1 MDITKENN
9 GNTKQ
14 AREIQKMVMQLIQ
27 LWIPTLEDELHGQ
40 KSALRSRAMK
50 LMGLWITRL
59 EFENEEDRLRKEQLE
74 WEHENEILNQDE
86 WEGEENNYDWEFR
99 HKHI

>member
-1 MDITKENN
+1 MDIKKENK

-14 AREIQKMVMQLIQ
+14 AREFQKMVMELIQ
-27 LWIPTLEDELHGQ
+27 LWIPALEDELHGQ

-59 EFENEEDRLRKEQLE
+59 EFDNAEDLLRKEIQE
-74 WEHENEILNQDE
+74 WEYENDELNY
-86 WEGEENNYDWEFR
+86 GEEQYDWGFR
-99 HKHI
+99 YEHV

>member
-1 MDITKENN
+1 MDITKENK
-9 GNTKQ
+9 NTKQ
-14 AREIQKMVMQLIQ
+14 AREIQKMVIQLMQ

-59 EFENEEDRLRKEQLE
+59 EFDNAEDRLRKEIFE
-74 WEHENEILNQDE
+74 WEREDNELNY
-86 WEGEENNYDWEFR
+86 GEDQYDWEFR
-99 HKHI
+99 QEHV

>member
-1 MDITKENN
+1 MDIKKENK

-14 AREIQKMVMQLIQ
+14 AREFQKMVMELIQ
-27 LWIPTLEDELHGQ
+27 LWIPALEDELHGQ

-59 EFENEEDRLRKEQLE
+59 EFDNEEDRLRKENFE
-74 WEHENEILNQDE
+74 WEREDNELNYGVSQ
-86 WEGEENNYDWEFR
+86 YDWEFR
-99 HKHI
+99 EEHC

>member
-1 MDITKENN
+1 MDIKKEN

-27 LWIPTLEDELHGQ
+27 LWIPALEDELHGQ

-50 LMGLWITRL
+50 LMGLWIERL
-59 EFENEEDRLRKEQLE
+59 EFENREDRLRKEIFE
-74 WEHENEILNQDE
+74 WERENDELNF
-86 WEGEENNYDWEFR
+86 GEDKYDWEF
-99 HKHI
+99 KYEHI

>member
-1 MDITKENN
+1 MDIKKENN

-14 AREIQKMVMQLIQ
+14 AREFQKMVMELIQ

-59 EFENEEDRLRKEQLE
+59 EFDNAEDLLIKEIREWENEN
-74 WEHENEILNQDE
+74 NELNCGVDQ
-86 WEGEENNYDWEFR
+86 YDWNFWNE
-99 HKHI
+99 HV

>member
-27 LWIPTLEDELHGQ
+27 LWIPALEDELHGQ

-59 EFENEEDRLRKEQLE
+59 EFDNAEDLLRKEIRE
-74 WEHENEILNQDE
+74 WEN
-86 WEGEENNYDWEFR
+86 ENNELNCGVDQYDWDFWNE
-99 HKHI
+99 HV

>member
-1 MDITKENN
+1 MDITKENK
-9 GNTKQ
+9 NTKQ

-59 EFENEEDRLRKEQLE
+59 EFDNAEDLLRKEIQE
-74 WEHENEILNQDE
+74 WEYENNELNY
-86 WEGEENNYDWEFR
+86 GEEQYDWGFR
-99 HKHI
+99 HEHV

>member
-1 MDITKENN
+1 MDIKKENN

-14 AREIQKMVMQLIQ
+14 AREIQKMVMELIQ

-59 EFENEEDRLRKEQLE
+59 EFDNAEDLLRKEIRE
-74 WEHENEILNQDE
+74 WEN
-86 WEGEENNYDWEFR
+86 ENNELNCGVDQYDWNFWNE
-99 HKHI
+99 HV

>member
-59 EFENEEDRLRKEQLE
+59 EFDNEEDRLRKETTE
-74 WEHENEILNQDE
+74 WSNENEILNKE
-86 WEGEENNYDWEFR
+86 YGEEEFDYEF
-99 HKHI
+99 

>member
-1 MDITKENN
+1 MDITKENK
-9 GNTKQ
+9 NTKQ
-14 AREIQKMVMQLIQ
+14 AREIQKMVIQLMQ

-59 EFENEEDRLRKEQLE
+59 EFDNAEDRLRKEIFE
-74 WEHENEILNQDE
+74 WEREDNELNYG
-86 WEGEENNYDWEFR
+86 EGQYDWGFR
-99 HKHI
+99 EEHV

>member
-1 MDITKENN
+1 MDINKENN

-14 AREIQKMVMQLIQ
+14 AREIQKMVIQLMQ

-59 EFENEEDRLRKEQLE
+59 EFDNEEDRLRKETTE
-74 WEHENEILNQDE
+74 WVHENTILNQDE